1 MNSARR
7 FATALH
13 RCRHPLRL
21 GGQQWRRRE
30 RRRQRL
36 RRPRRR
42 PKLAKRRSSRR
53 RYRSSTSLSVEGR
66 VTRAGHRRG
75 LFQDAQDGPAQVDN
89 RGRRRDGDLSSP
101 IVRFACGRGMEE
113 PVRPDFP
120 RRSAPRCGRPVDLS
134 LSLSPTPSVN
144 FKHPPKDLLSALR
157 FHSWR
162 RFFTCGYGKIPKPGC
177 HAAF

>member
-42 PKLAKRRSSRR
+42 RKLAKRRSSRR
-53 RYRSSTSLSVEGR
+53 RYRSSASLRVEGR
-66 VTRAGHRRG
+66 VTRAGGRRG
-75 LFQDAQDGPAQVDN
+75 RFQDARDAPAQVDN
-89 RGRRRDGDLSSP
+89 RGRRRDGGSSAS
-101 IVRFACGRGMEE
+101 FASHAVVERK
-113 PVRPDFP
+113 D
-120 RRSAPRCGRPVDLS
+120 RSARIFPGGPLRDAAGGFKSPVLADALGVFGTS
-134 LSLSPTPSVN
+134 SQEC
-144 FKHPPKDLLSALR
+144 LLGAVIL
-157 FHSWR
+157 F
-162 RFFTCGYGKIPKPGC
+162 
-177 HAAF
+177 AAPLFRERVRENA